1 MDNLL
6 GILRVRVQRG
16 VNLAVRDVSS
26 SDPYVVLK
34 LGRQVLS
41 LSLSLPLPIST
52 NFNDFFIDSEFIF
65 LLQKLKT
72 KVVKQNVNP
81 QWQEDLSFTVTDPNL
96 PLTLVNSKSNH
107 YFLNRGPVYKL
118 THRICLNQNR
128 LCTITTS
135 SAKTTK
141 WETQRSI

>member
-1 MDNLL
+1 MSLMDNLL

-34 LGRQVLS
+34 LGR
-41 LSLSLPLPIST
+41 
-52 NFNDFFIDSEFIF
+52 
-65 LLQKLKT
+65 QKLKT